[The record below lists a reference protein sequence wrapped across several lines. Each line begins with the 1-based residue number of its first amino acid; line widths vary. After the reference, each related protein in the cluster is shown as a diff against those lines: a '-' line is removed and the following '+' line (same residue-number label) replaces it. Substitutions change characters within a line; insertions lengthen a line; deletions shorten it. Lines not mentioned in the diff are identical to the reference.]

1 MLMGP
6 PLGLYPKTG
15 AQSLLLQAPVSPGMG
30 EALALAGR
38 VGVDRSDSAC

>member
-6 PLGLYPKTG
+6 TLGLHPKTG
-15 AQSLLLQAPVSPGMG
+15 AQNLLQGPVSPGMG

-38 VGVDRSDSAC
+38 VGEDRSDNAC

>member
-6 PLGLYPKTG
+6 TLGLHPKTG
-15 AQSLLLQAPVSPGMG
+15 AQSLLLQGPVSLGMG

-38 VGVDRSDSAC
+38 VGEDRSDNAC